1 MDKKGV
7 SAVVATIVLIFLA
20 VILIGI
26 VAVSL
31 NGFLNKQKDSMKV
44 ISPQYK
50 NLKISIDSVVV
61 SPTNMMIVVSRG
73 DSEAEQIPL
82 KGIRFKFNGNSGN
95 SYTYDEN
102 EAPIEPAESKN
113 YTILGSYIGVSDFS
127 GINDV
132 SVSGISPEGKQTEIL
147 DDYSLS

>member
-7 SAVVATIVLIFLA
+7 SAVVATIILIFIA

-31 NGFLNKQKDSMKV
+31 NGFLDKQKDSMKV

-50 NLKISIDSVVV
+50 NLKISIDSVIVG
-61 SPTNMMIVVSRG
+61 PANMMIVVSRG

-82 KGIRFKFNGNSGN
+82 KGVRFKFTENSGN
-95 SYTYDEN
+95 SYTHDEN

-113 YTILGSYIGVSDFS
+113 YTILGSDIGVLDFS
-127 GINDV
+127 GIKDV
-132 SVSGISPEGKQTEIL
+132 SVFGISPEGKQTEIL